1 MPVTYDMVRE
11 LSLALPGVEE
21 STSYGTPSLK
31 VKTKFMARLREDG
44 ESVVF
49 KVGFDERDMLMETRP
64 SVFYITDHY
73 RGYPA
78 VLLRLSTASHEDLED
93 VIEMAWKYAAPKR
106 LLAQFEASSPPA

>member
-1 MPVTYDMVRE
+1 MPVTYDIVRQ

-21 STSYGTPSLK
+21 GTSYGTPSLK
-31 VKTKFMARLREDG
+31 VRTKFMARLREDG

-49 KVGFDERDMLMETRP
+49 KVGFDERDMLMQTRP

-78 VLLRLSTASHEDLED
+78 VLLRLSTASQEDLED
-93 VIEMAWKYAAPKR
+93 VIEMAWRYAAPKR
-106 LLAQFEASSPPA
+106 LLAQFEAISPPD